1 MCFYSGFYFKNI
13 RKTFLD
19 EIIITVRAMDFCTPL
34 LLQEF
39 ARIIL
44 EDEVNGYQR
53 TPEDYTPLADRPSYT
68 SLNYP
73 KTVSY

>member
-1 MCFYSGFYFKNI
+1 
-13 RKTFLD
+13 
-19 EIIITVRAMDFCTPL
+19 MDFCTPL